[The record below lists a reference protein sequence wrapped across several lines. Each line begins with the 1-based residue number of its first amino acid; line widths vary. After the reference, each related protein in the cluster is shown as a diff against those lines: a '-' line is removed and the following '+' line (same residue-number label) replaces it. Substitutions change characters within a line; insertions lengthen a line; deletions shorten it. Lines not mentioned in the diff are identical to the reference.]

1 VKRDAPKLQL
11 VTTARR
17 FSEAI
22 AEGDGI
28 SIIAEVDGG
37 EAARL
42 AEEQGAEAF
51 LVSSGDQA
59 RLAEIRAAASL
70 PILFAWNGQ
79 GADSLADADACVI
92 GVGALTGM
100 DFGDALE
107 QAHLTLQDEFELVFR
122 IDDDEQLA
130 DSLERY
136 DPEIFVLSAPAADD
150 EGEALDTVLDLLPDV
165 PAGKLAIAEL
175 PLPTRDDVV
184 ALERAGVDGVIVR
197 SGNIGE
203 LVGVPPPE
211 V

>member
-37 EAARL
+37 AAARL

-51 LVSSGDQA
+51 LVSSGDQP

-70 PILFAWNGQ
+70 PILFAWNGEQ
-79 GADSLADADACVI
+79 ADSLAAADACVI
-92 GVGALTGM
+92 GVGALTGR
-100 DFGDALE
+100 DFGEALE
-107 QAHLTLQDEFELVFR
+107 QAHLVLRDEFELAFR

-136 DPEIFVLSAPAADD
+136 DPEIFVLSAQAAD
-150 EGEALDTVLDLLPDV
+150 EGEALDAVLDLLPDV

-175 PLPTRDDVV
+175 PLPTRDDVL

-197 SGNIGE
+197 SGNVGE